1 MASIIPSRQLFIV
14 TSALNPNMGVLNR
27 EERLQQTIEGLQ
39 SLRNKCPDAIVLLAD
54 GSPEKVEEEKIRSLS
69 HLVNFVADF
78 SNDSDI
84 TQFASRGM
92 KSQAENVLLLKTTM
106 LLKQDASMMRLMQSV
121 SRVYKFSGRTILNDG
136 FDSSEHNHF
145 GKYVFKKR
153 MPTWLSGEKA
163 EIFTDLLITRL
174 FSFCPSLIDDY
185 MIMCRRNIG
194 VINDAGVDTEHAHF
208 FNMKSELLVELDQI
222 HCQGVMASTG
232 ATEFY

>member
-14 TSALNPNMGVLNR
+14 TSALNPNMGILNR
-27 EERLQQTIEGLQ
+27 EERMQQTIEGLQ

-92 KSQAENVLLLKTTM
+92 KSQAENVLLLKTMM

-153 MPTWLSGEKA
+153 MPTWLSGERA

-208 FNMKSELLVELDQI
+208 FNMKPELLIELDQI

>member
-1 MASIIPSRQLFIV
+1 MASIIPSTQLFVV
-14 TSALNPNMGVLNR
+14 TSALNPNIGVLNH
-27 EERLQQTIEGLQ
+27 EERLQQTIEGLE
-39 SLRNKCPDAIVLLAD
+39 SLRKKCPDAIVLLVD
-54 GSPEKVEEEKIRSLS
+54 GSPENVEEEKIRSLS

-84 TQFASRGM
+84 TQFASRGL
-92 KSQAENVLLLKTTM
+92 KSQAENVLLMKTMM
-106 LLKQDASMMRLMQSV
+106 LLKQDADMMRLLQTV
-121 SRVYKFSGRTILNDG
+121 NRIYKFSGRTVLNDD
-136 FDSSEHNHF
+136 FDPAEHNHF

-153 MPTWLSGEKA
+153 MPTWLSGERA
-163 EIFTDLLITRL
+163 ETFTDLLITRL

-208 FNMKSELLVELDQI
+208 FNMKPELLVELDHI

-232 ATEFY
+232 STEFY

>member
-1 MASIIPSRQLFIV
+1 MSSIIPSRQLFIV

-39 SLRNKCPDAIVLLAD
+39 SLRNRCPDAIVFLVD
-54 GSPEKVEEEKIRSLS
+54 GSPEKVEEEKIRGMS

-78 SNDSDI
+78 SNDFDI

-92 KSQAENVLLLKTTM
+92 KSQAENVLLLKTMM
-106 LLKQDASMMRLMQSV
+106 LLKQDASMMRLVQTV
-121 SRVYKFSGRTILNDG
+121 NRIYKFSGRTTLNDE
-136 FDSSEHNHF
+136 FDSSAHNHF

-185 MIMCRRNIG
+185 MIICRRNIG
-194 VINDAGVDTEHAHF
+194 VVNDAGVDTEHAHF
-208 FNMKSELLVELDQI
+208 FNMKPELLVELDKI

-232 ATEFY
+232 TTEFY

>member
-14 TSALNPNMGVLNR
+14 TSALNPNMGILNR
-27 EERLQQTIEGLQ
+27 EERMQQTIEGLQ

-153 MPTWLSGEKA
+153 MPTWLSGERA
-163 EIFTDLLITRL
+163 ETFTDLLITRL

-208 FNMKSELLVELDQI
+208 FNMKPELLVELDQI
-222 HCQGVMASTG
+222 HYQGVMASTG